1 MKYYLIVSFFLVFS
15 IANAQLS
22 PKSVEALRITKSP
35 TIDGILNE
43 NFWQKAQLA
52 KDFVMFQPGDGKPEH
67 KNKKTVVKI
76 AYDNTAIYIGATM
89 YDDKPNEIP
98 MQFNTRDNFGNIDFF
113 VVTINPENDG
123 QNDSE
128 FIVMSTGN
136 QADAKLSLN
145 REDFSWNAVWKSAV
159 KLNKDNWTAEIK
171 IPYSELRFNNT
182 KSKTWGINFS
192 RKINNLDEQY
202 VWNYVDKKVGSFTQY
217 SGNLTNIQNIKP
229 PTRLSFSPYASSNYI
244 SFDGEHSFDNNIG
257 MDLKYGINES
267 FTLDATLIPDFGQ
280 AAFDDLVLNLGPFEQ
295 RYREQ
300 RAFFT
305 EGTELFS
312 KGGLFYSRRIGNF
325 PTNFDVVE
333 ENLGSNEEIIE
344 NPTKVNMLNAIKI
357 SGRTK
362 KGLGIGVFNA
372 ITEKTSAKIKNTL
385 TNKTRL
391 ETTEPLANYNV
402 LVLDQQ
408 FNKNSSISFVNTS
421 VIRNGNFRDANVSAI
436 LFDLSD
442 KKSKYNLSGGYKNS
456 SVRENNKTTS
466 GYAGYLKFEK
476 TFGNVQ
482 YEILHWRSND
492 TYNIQ
497 DLGFQRNNNYANYHG
512 EVSYKIF
519 KPTKHFNQYKITL
532 GSTFKYQNKP
542 NNFEGNEISFESF
555 FVTRNRFAFGV
566 DIEKNLGVQYDY
578 YEPRV
583 AGRFFKQNAILFS
596 QGWIS
601 TDYRKKFAIDIRA
614 GYGIRHKNNNL
625 YRTIRISPRYRFS
638 NKFQLIYNFNYSNM
652 SEEKGWVN
660 ELNDGSIIFGNR
672 SVKTT
677 TNSLTSTYS
686 FNTKNA
692 LNLSFR
698 YYWSPVAYSN
708 SFYELNS
715 NGTLDNSNYS
725 DNHDINYNIWN
736 LDLSYNWEFAPGSQ
750 LVALYRNSI
759 FNSDELSQLNF
770 KENLDNLFKQP
781 KTSVFSIKLIYYLD
795 YNNLKRWL

>member
-1 MKYYLIVSFFLVFS
+1 MKYYLIITFFFVFS
-15 IANAQLS
+15 IVNAQQKT
-22 PKSVEALRITKSP
+22 KSVEALRITKSP
-35 TIDGILNE
+35 SIDGILNE
-43 NFWQKAQLA
+43 GFWKNAQPA
-52 KDFVMFQPGDGKPEH
+52 KDFVMLNPGDGKPER

-76 AYDNTAIYIGATM
+76 AYDDTAIYIGATM
-89 YDDKPNEIP
+89 YDNKPKEIP
-98 MQFNTRDNFGNIDFF
+98 MQFNTRDNFGNVDFF

-136 QADAKLSLN
+136 QADAKLFLN

-159 KLNKDNWTAEIK
+159 KLNKDSWTAEMK

-182 KSKTWGINFS
+182 KSKIWGINFS

-217 SGNLTNIQNIKP
+217 NGNLTNIKNIKP
-229 PTRLSFSPYASSNYI
+229 PIRLSFSPYASSNYV
-244 SFDGEHSFDNNIG
+244 SFDAEHSFDNNIG

-280 AAFDDLVLNLGPFEQ
+280 TAFDNLVLNLGPFEQ

-312 KGGLFYSRRIGNF
+312 KGGLFYSRRIGNT
-325 PTNFDVVE
+325 PTNFDAVQ
-333 ENLGSNEEIIE
+333 ENLGPNEEIID
-344 NPTKVNMLNAIKI
+344 NPSKVNMLNAIKI

-372 ITEKTSAKIKNTL
+372 ITEKTNAKIKNTI
-385 TNKTRL
+385 TNQIRL

-408 FNKNSSISFVNTS
+408 FNKNSSVSFVNTS

-442 KKSKYNLSGGYKNS
+442 KKSKYNVSGSYKQSN
-456 SVRENNKTTS
+456 VRENNTTTS
-466 GYAGYLKFEK
+466 GYAGFLKFEK
-476 TFGNVQ
+476 TFGNIQ
-482 YEILHWRSND
+482 YEIVHWRSND

-497 DLGFQRNNNYANYHG
+497 DLGFQRNNNYANYRG
-512 EVSYKIF
+512 EISYRTF

-532 GSTFKYQNKP
+532 GSHFKYQNKP
-542 NNFEGNEISFESF
+542 NNFEGNEIRLETF
-555 FVTRNRFAFGV
+555 FVTRNRFAFGTN
-566 DIEKNLGVQYDY
+566 IEKNLGSQYDY

-583 AGRFFKQNAILFS
+583 TGRFFKQNAILFS
-596 QGWIS
+596 MGWIS

-614 GYGIRHKNNNL
+614 GYGIRHQSNNI
-625 YRTIRISPRYRFS
+625 YRTIRVSPRYRFS
-638 NKFQLIYNFNYSNM
+638 DKFQLVYNLNYSKM
-652 SEEKGWVN
+652 TEEKGWVN
-660 ELNDGSIIFGNR
+660 ELEDGSIIFGNR
-672 SVKTT
+672 NVKTL

-698 YYWSPVAYSN
+698 YYWSPVAYSKT
-708 SFYELNS
+708 FYELNS
-715 NGTLDNSNYS
+715 NGTLNYSNYTG
-725 DNHDINYNIWN
+725 NHDINYNIWN
-736 LDLSYNWEFAPGSQ
+736 LDLTYNWEFAPGSQ
-750 LVALYRNSI
+750 LIVLYRNSI
-759 FNSDELSQLNF
+759 FNSDDLSQLNF
-770 KENLDNLFKQP
+770 KENLNNLFKQP
-781 KTSVFSIKLIYYLD
+781 KTSVFSVKLIYFLD
-795 YNNLKRWL
+795 YNNLKLWL